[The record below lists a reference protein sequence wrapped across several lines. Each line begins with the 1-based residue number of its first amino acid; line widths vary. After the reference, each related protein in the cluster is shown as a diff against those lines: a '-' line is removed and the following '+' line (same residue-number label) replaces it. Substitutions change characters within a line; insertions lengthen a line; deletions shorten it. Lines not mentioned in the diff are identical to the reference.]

1 MLSWLKGDK
10 VDHPLA
16 DAKKA
21 KEIIDGFPYKD
32 TWKTLEEA
40 CYWLNSISETSEYKL
55 EQRFERIDMLDVATR
70 KTQEAMLNAYVKLPD
85 SDRMQEKRIWKTITD
100 FWKALGDAY
109 LLCVD
114 QARETKN
121 VSGNMR
127 PRLPV
132 LAARATRA
140 LRQQMKWV
148 LMRYSVVRPSL
159 WEEFSRCC
167 VLAESADAVEKTIE
181 LYPGVSG
188 AGETSSQCHE
198 FLRAMMLWA
207 GSPGGLSPVEQD
219 VADRVVARF
228 TPKFRYARKPWD
240 GCDYCFDLA
249 DGRPPLR
256 LMRSTPVTASTRYFD
271 VADAR
276 QAVQSLQA
284 LISGTGNIPSGV
296 DLGPAADGA
305 MAARVLK
312 HLSLNWAKEMPART
326 FERRRTALSL
336 HVVHGYQG
344 VLGAIEPGLGE
355 GLDFSEAVPQDQ
367 WVAEDAST
375 GGYGVVVPAGKGEWL
390 RVGLLVALRP
400 ETEDKWSLGVIR
412 RVKGDEHR
420 QHRIG
425 IQLISKSPVPVH
437 VRTAMG
443 VELGSKRQPAI
454 LLSARVSP
462 NGSMHIVARRDLL
475 TGREPV
481 EAAIGDSGGLE
492 AAAMLDPGGV
502 VESGYDFDWLRYKR
516 LESLA

>member
-1 MLSWLKGDK
+1 MLSWLIGEK

-16 DAKKA
+16 DTKKA
-21 KEIIDGFPYKD
+21 REIIDGFPYKD
-32 TWKTLEEA
+32 PHKTLEEA
-40 CYWLNSISETSEYKL
+40 TYWLVSLNETAEYKL
-55 EQRFERIDMLDVATR
+55 DQRFERVDMLDVATR
-70 KTQEAMLNAYVKLPD
+70 KTQESMLAAYVKLPD

-109 LLCVD
+109 LVCVN
-114 QARETKN
+114 QARESKSI
-121 VSGNMR
+121 SGNMK
-127 PRLPV
+127 PQLPV

-148 LMRYSVVRPSL
+148 LMRYSVVRPTL
-159 WEEFSRCC
+159 WEEYSRCC
-167 VLAESADAVEKTIE
+167 LLAESVDAVEKPVE
-181 LYPGVSG
+181 LYPGTSG
-188 AGETSSQCHE
+188 AGETSSQSYE

-219 VADRVVARF
+219 VADRVVMRF
-228 TPKFRYARKPWD
+228 TSKFRYASKPWD

-249 DGRPPLR
+249 GGRPPLR
-256 LMRSTPVTASTRYFD
+256 LMRSTPVTDATRYFD

-284 LISGTGNIPSGV
+284 LVSGTGNIPSGV
-296 DLGPAADGA
+296 DLGPVADA
-305 MAARVLK
+305 PMAARVLK
-312 HLSLNWAKEMPART
+312 HLSLNWAKEMPARS

-344 VLGAIEPGLGE
+344 VLSAIEPGLGE
-355 GLDFSEAVPQDQ
+355 GLDFSDSPPQDQ
-367 WVAEDAST
+367 WIAEDAST

-390 RVGLLVALRP
+390 RVGLLVALRS
-400 ETEDKWSLGVIR
+400 ETEVKWSLAVIR

-437 VRTAMG
+437 VRTVTGA
-443 VELGSKRQPAI
+443 EQGSKRQPAI
-454 LLSARVSP
+454 LLSARASP
-462 NGSMHIVARRDLL
+462 NGSMHVVARRDLL
-475 TGREPV
+475 TGREPI
-481 EAAIGDSGGLE
+481 EAAIGSLE
-492 AAAMLDPGGV
+492 TATILDPGGV
-502 VESGYDFDWLRYKR
+502 VESGYDFDWLRYKQ